1 METVYLT
8 DGLVNVNYG
17 HCCIV
22 SRKIIL
28 LPWPLDPCLDRRAG
42 SGIFGGLWQCHVAGE
57 GSCGLCGRQA
67 RGPVGCPGIIPLS
80 DPVKGFLAWGR
91 PSGACNREGQEV
103 LSQTPGQE
111 ARAGDAGGDRG

>member
-28 LPWPLDPCLDRRAG
+28 LPWPLDPGTLH
-42 SGIFGGLWQCHVAGE
+42 SGLKFVM
-57 GSCGLCGRQA
+57 
-67 RGPVGCPGIIPLS
+67 
-80 DPVKGFLAWGR
+80 KGNN
-91 PSGACNREGQEV
+91 S
-103 LSQTPGQE
+103 
-111 ARAGDAGGDRG
+111 